1 MSKKKSLRQAAQ
13 EKIKEF
19 RATEPPEAASAGP
32 DLAEMIRRM
41 RREKKLTQIGLCR
54 ISGELDPRTLNA
66 LEKGRIKNPSIKTL
80 EALAR
85 GLDMPLSGLLRRAE
99 MRLEKNFYQGSA
111 RGFCQLDF
119 PAQGFKLTSLTPL
132 VRDFFCGK
140 LILGSRRR
148 LPDPFEKPPVAVFVS
163 VLIGRFE
170 IRVED
175 KTLSLREGE
184 NLYFKSTL
192 AHELHN
198 PLERES
204 VLLLMTSPSFL

>member
-1 MSKKKSLRQAAQ
+1 MPPKKSFRQAAQ
-13 EKIKEF
+13 AKIKEF
-19 RATEPPEAASAGP
+19 QAKQPPEALSAGP
-32 DLAEMIRRM
+32 DLAEMIRRL

-99 MRLEKNFYQGSA
+99 MRLEKNFHQGSA

-119 PAQGFKLTSLTPL
+119 PAQGFKLASLTPL
-132 VRDFFCGK
+132 VKDFFCGK
-140 LILGSRRR
+140 LLLGARRR
-148 LPDPFEKPPVAVFVS
+148 LEGPFEKPAAAVFAS

-184 NLYFKSTL
+184 NLYFKSIL
-192 AHELHN
+192 AHEIYN

-204 VLLLMTSPSFL
+204 VLLLVTAPAFL